1 MSESAEK
8 KNISKLDFNIND
20 AISSLEKIDKKLET
34 IAKSSE
40 AYAKKIGDNLGNAI
54 NSGNLINTTEVK
66 QSLDKVNS
74 LSKNKADQLAVQL
87 QKIEAKKQAQ
97 MTVQAQK
104 GEQDR
109 QTAAYK
115 SALKQEEYNE
125 KVLSSTK
132 TLYDKISEYAKTYII
147 YQGFNQLRQGIT
159 ETIDEMVDLEYQMVQ
174 IDRVLNDSSLNIDIY
189 RDKLIQ
195 LAYDYGNSFENVA
208 DITLRLAQAGYDAQE
223 SLALSEKTLLALNTA
238 ELDAT
243 QATEDMVAVMAQ
255 WGLMTGTANEQA
267 ETYGNIIDKINKVAD
282 NFPTTSEDILE
293 ALKKTSSAF
302 NLAGASIDETIASIV
317 AAETA
322 SQRGGKAIG
331 TALSNIIQQLKADNK
346 LDLAEEL
353 GLDFFTDAS
362 KTEFRPIMEIFAEM
376 SEMMQNLKDQGK
388 ESSVE
393 MQNLLEMFTVF
404 RRNIGSSLLGEM
416 AGEDSTY
423 AQVLETSLNSVGYSL
438 QENSKHMETAK
449 AAQAQFNAELLKLK
463 TQIWEG
469 GLEDVFRDLLSLGTD
484 LVGGISK
491 IIDKFGLL
499 PTVIGTATMAYTSLN
514 KSVQGF
520 TYNAETNSIQL
531 NGFFKA
537 IADGTKDIRN
547 INKATVTF
555 MNTES
560 TFGEKLKNTSIGFT
574 QNVKAMG
581 KYATSLALST
591 AKTIALQVATV
602 ALNAALSMGIS
613 FAITAIVTAINDWIN
628 AEEKIIEKN
637 NELIETSR
645 ENAKTI
651 DEEITSIQE
660 LRKEYEELAKKDNR
674 TAEENQKIYEI
685 QEKLN
690 QILKETGT
698 QVDLITTSINDQGQA
713 VQVVNEK
720 YDEQLAKI
728 KAIEYEKKRQAAEEL
743 REAAEAAVANQRGI
757 EVGAFFDPW
766 GTVSDQLR
774 ASGADF
780 SVGGSYRTD
789 VAKAKGY
796 GADNEM
802 LSLGLSDFDELDFE
816 KQINYL
822 TDWYYALQKAEA
834 EGKNVGDALK
844 WVEENLEIVSNQQKE
859 AQKAVEEYEDALS
872 ELYAMLGFADTLS
885 SSLQA
890 IADSYDIEGPKKLIE
905 DIQNINTEFS
915 NGKIGIEE
923 YFDKIQEKIGEIN
936 LDAEGEELEAYQAIF
951 AETTKSLA
959 EGLESLIS
967 GLESGTINFAD
978 YSKGVKEAADNMLA
992 LRIEQNNLELEDG
1005 VWKDAAGNVDEYAN
1019 SLQDAIDGL
1028 SGMGDLLTTIG
1039 DNYDYI
1045 AEHANEA
1052 GEAMFQ
1058 QTEVGS
1064 QAYANLANSVA
1075 ASLNKMKTD
1084 NANAYQAIVDE
1095 VFAAMGTTANEVAN
1109 ADAYITE
1116 ALNGNAQALNA
1127 ALNASA
1133 AQVAVSTNKVTTSMG
1148 KVLGEL
1154 GKAISGF
1161 TYTITAT
1168 PFINGTMGIKK
1179 DENGVPIGINLP
1191 SFGFDIAGTGGDS
1204 VKNLGAALETF
1215 GADLTEYGSNKFTY
1229 TQLKSKQKPYTST
1242 DRGSGGSG
1250 STGSKSKGGSGG
1262 GSSSSTT
1269 KDTSAEDA
1277 EKARQKAY
1285 DESVE
1290 AFEDSIDERERL
1302 EQRWVDKQKELGQLS
1317 NEDYLYITQQRIERY
1332 KKYLQEIEN
1341 ATWLSEEDKLRLKQK
1356 YTEKIE
1362 DLEVDYLG
1370 YLEKQLED
1378 EIKAIE
1384 DANEEK
1390 IRLIEEEADAK
1401 IAALKKVEDERD
1413 RERETEDYQKERQSI
1428 LDEIAYWEQR
1438 TGREAQENLARAKK
1452 DLEELDAEWE
1462 DTQEDWKTEDQI
1474 KQIEAERD
1482 AQIAAIKEAEKQEIE
1497 SLKAV
1502 YDAKVKMYVETG
1514 DLIYE
1519 ETVIQS
1525 ESLYNAYKTNFIDP
1539 VSKELDNLN
1548 KKITANI
1555 NSAGTNSTSNE
1566 SAKEQKYETYT
1577 IQKGDTLSKIA
1588 KKNGTTVEKILAAN
1602 PYIKDKNK
1610 IYAGKTLQI
1619 PKFHEGGIVGG
1630 TQEAFALLKPHE
1642 VILKTEWAASLN
1654 RMMKYFDGVTTGKT
1668 NAFSN
1673 NPVIEVKGN
1682 LIQIDADIKSKSDVD
1697 YLERRIEKMLK
1708 SKFNIKK

>member
-1 MSESAEK
+1 MAENAEK
-8 KNISKLDFNIND
+8 KNIAKLDFNVKD
-20 AISSLEKIDKKLET
+20 AINSLEKIDQKLET

-40 AYAKKIGDNLGNAI
+40 AYAKKIGDNLGKAV
-54 NSGNLINTTEVK
+54 NSGNLVNTTSVGK
-66 QSLDKVNS
+66 DLDKVTN
-74 LSKNKADQLAVQL
+74 LSKNKADQLSVQL

-97 MTVQAQK
+97 MTLQAQK

-115 SALKQEEYNE
+115 SALKQEENNQR
-125 KVLSSTK
+125 VLDSTK

-147 YQGFNQLRQGIT
+147 YQGFNELRQGVK
-159 ETIDEMVDLEYQMVQ
+159 ETIDEMVEMEYQMVQ

-195 LAYDYGNSFENVA
+195 MAYDYANSFENVA
-208 DITLRLAQAGYDAQE
+208 DITLRLAQAGYDAEE
-223 SLALSEKTLLALNTA
+223 SLALTEKTLLALNTA

-243 QATEDMVAVMAQ
+243 QATDDMVAVMAQ
-255 WGLMTGTANEQA
+255 WGLMTGTASEQA

-282 NFPTTSEDILE
+282 NFPTTSADILD

-302 NLAGASIDETIASIV
+302 NIAGASIDETIATIV
-317 AAETA
+317 AAEKA
-322 SQRGGKAIG
+322 SQRGGKTIG
-331 TALSNIIQQLKADNK
+331 TALSNIVQQLKAENK

-353 GLDFFTDAS
+353 GLDFFTDAK

-376 SEMMQNLKDQGK
+376 SERMEKLKNEGK
-388 ESSVE
+388 ESSTE
-393 MQNLLEMFTVF
+393 MQGLLEMFTVF
-404 RRNIGSSLLGEM
+404 RRNIGASLLGEM

-438 QENSKHMETAK
+438 QENSKHLATAK

-469 GLEDVFRDLLSLGTD
+469 GLEEVFRDLLNAGTD
-484 LVGGISK
+484 LVNGISK
-491 IIDKFGLL
+491 IIDKFGLM
-499 PTVIGTATMAYTSLN
+499 PTVVGTATMAYTSLN

-531 NGFFKA
+531 NGFFKKVTE
-537 IADGTKDIRN
+537 GTKDIRS
-547 INKATVTF
+547 INKAAVTF

-560 TFGEKLKNTSIGFT
+560 ALGERVKNTTMGFT

-628 AEEKIIEKN
+628 AEDRIIEKN

-645 ENAKTI
+645 ENAQNL
-651 DEEITSIQE
+651 EGEIESIQE

-685 QEKLN
+685 QEKINEL
-690 QILKETGT
+690 LKETGT
-698 QVDLITTSINDQGQA
+698 QVDLINTSVNDQGEA
-713 VQVVNEK
+713 VQVVNDR

-743 REAAEAAVANQRGI
+743 RSAAEAAIANQRGI
-757 EVGAFFDPW
+757 EVGKFFDPW
-766 GTVSDQLR
+766 GNIHGQLQ
-774 ASGADF
+774 AAGVDF
-780 SVGGSYRTD
+780 SVGGQYRTD

-796 GADNEM
+796 GADNE
-802 LSLGLSDFDELDFE
+802 LLNLNLSDFDELDFE

-822 TDWYYALQKAEA
+822 TDWYYALEKAKSQ
-834 EGKNVGDALK
+834 GKDVGDALK
-844 WVEENLEIVSNQQKE
+844 WVGENLEIVEKQQKE
-859 AQKAVEEYEDALS
+859 AQKAVNEYNDALS

-890 IADSYDIEGPKKLIE
+890 IADTYDIEGPKKLIE
-905 DIQNINTEFS
+905 EIQTINTEFS
-915 NGKIGIEE
+915 NGTINIEE
-923 YFDKIQEKIGEIN
+923 YFNKIEEKIGQIN
-936 LDAEGEELEAYQAIF
+936 LQAEGEELEAYQAIF

-959 EGLESLIS
+959 EGLEGLIS
-967 GLESGTINFAD
+967 GLESGSINFAD
-978 YSKGVKEAADNMLA
+978 YSQGVKEAADNMLA
-992 LRIEQNNLELEDG
+992 LRIEQNNLEFKDG
-1005 VWKDAAGNVDEYAN
+1005 VWQDAKGNVDEYAN
-1019 SLQDAIDGL
+1019 SLQNAIGEL
-1028 SGMGDLLTTIG
+1028 EGMGDLLTVIG

-1052 GEAMFQ
+1052 GQAIFEQ
-1058 QTEVGS
+1058 SEVGT
-1064 QAYANLANSVA
+1064 QAYTNLANSVA

-1084 NANAYQAIVDE
+1084 NAAAYQAITDDI
-1095 VFAAMGTTANEVAN
+1095 FAAMGTSANEVAN

-1133 AQVAVSTNKVTTSMG
+1133 AQVATSTNKVTTSMG
-1148 KVLGEL
+1148 KVLAEL

-1161 TYTITAT
+1161 TYTITAQ
-1168 PFINGTMGIKK
+1168 PYINGDFGLKK
-1179 DENGVPIGINLP
+1179 DENGVITGIKLP
-1191 SFGFDIAGTGGDS
+1191 SFGFDVTGTGGDS

-1215 GADLTEYGSNKFTY
+1215 GADLTEYGSNQFTY
-1229 TQLKSKQKPYTST
+1229 TQLKSKQKPYTPTNKNAGGSSS
-1242 DRGSGGSG
+1242 SGGSG
-1250 STGSKSKGGSGG
+1250 SKKSSG
-1262 GSSSSTT
+1262 GSSSSQR
-1269 KDTSAEDA
+1269 DTSAEDA
-1277 EKARQKAY
+1277 EKAREKAY
-1285 DESVE
+1285 KESLD
-1290 AFEDSIDERERL
+1290 AFEDSIDEREKL
-1302 EQRWVDKQKELGQLS
+1302 EERWVKRQEQLGQLS
-1317 NEDYLYITQQRIERY
+1317 NEDYLYIIQQRIERY
-1332 KKYLQEIEN
+1332 KKYLKEVEN
-1341 ATWLSEEDKLRLKQK
+1341 ATWLSEEDKLRLMTE
-1356 YTEKIE
+1356 YSEKIQ

-1370 YLEKQLED
+1370 YLEDQLND
-1378 EIKAIE
+1378 EIEAIE
-1384 DANEEK
+1384 EANKEK
-1390 IRLIEEEADAK
+1390 IKLIEEEADAK

-1428 LDEIAYWEQR
+1428 LDEISYWEQR
-1438 TGREAQENLARAKK
+1438 TGREAQENLARARK

-1462 DTQEDWKTEDQI
+1462 DTQEDWATEDQI
-1474 KQIEAERD
+1474 AEIEARRD
-1482 AQIAAIKEAEKQEIE
+1482 AEIAAIEEAEKKEIE
-1497 SLKAV
+1497 ALKAI

-1519 ETVIQS
+1519 ESVIQS
-1525 ESLYNAYKTNFIDP
+1525 ESLYNAYKKNFIDP
-1539 VSKELDNLN
+1539 VSQELENLS
-1548 KKITANI
+1548 KKAASNIT
-1555 NSAGTNSTSNE
+1555 SAGTTTATS
-1566 SAKEQKYETYT
+1566 SPTTEQQFETYT
-1577 IQKGDTLSKIA
+1577 IKAGDTLSKIA
-1588 KKNGTTVEKILAAN
+1588 KKYGTTVEKLMAAN
-1602 PYIKDKNK
+1602 PYITNKNK

-1642 VILKTEWAASLN
+1642 VILKPEWADGINRLAKMAKAGDVSLGGN
-1654 RMMKYFDGVTTGKT
+1654 STV
-1668 NAFSN
+1668 
-1673 NPVIEVKGN
+1673 VEVKGD
-1682 LIQIDADIKSKSDVD
+1682 LVRIDAKINDKTDAE
-1697 YLERRIEKMLK
+1697 YLTRRIEKMLK
-1708 SKFNIKK
+1708 DKFNIKK

>member
-1 MSESAEK
+1 MAENAEK

-20 AISSLEKIDKKLET
+20 AINSLEKIDKKLEN
-34 IAKSSE
+34 IAKTSE
-40 AYAKKIGDNLGNAI
+40 AYAKKIGDNMGKAL
-54 NSGNLINTTEVK
+54 NSGSVINATAVTK
-66 QSLDKVNS
+66 DLDKVNT
-74 LSKNKADQLAVQL
+74 LSKTKADQLSVQL

-97 MTVQAQK
+97 MTIQAHK
-104 GEQDR
+104 GEQER

-115 SALKQEEYNE
+115 SALKQEENNQR
-125 KVLSSTK
+125 VVDSTK
-132 TLYDKISEYAKTYII
+132 TMYDKISEYAKTYII
-147 YQGFNQLRQGIT
+147 YQGFNELRQGVKQ
-159 ETIDEMVDLEYQMVQ
+159 TIDEMVEMEYQMVQ

-195 LAYDYGNSFENVA
+195 MAHDYGNSFENVA

-223 SLALSEKTLLALNTA
+223 SLALTEKTLLALNTA

-243 QATEDMVAVMAQ
+243 QATDDMVAVMAQ
-255 WGLMTGTANEQA
+255 WGLMTGTASQQA

-282 NFPTTSEDILE
+282 NFPTTSADILD

-302 NLAGASIDETIASIV
+302 NLAGASIDETIATIV
-317 AAETA
+317 AAEKA
-322 SQRGGKAIG
+322 SQRGGKTIG

-353 GLDFFTDAS
+353 GLNFFTDAK

-376 SEMMQNLKDQGK
+376 SERMEKLKNEGK

-393 MQNLLEMFTVF
+393 MQGLLEMFTVF
-404 RRNIGSSLLGEM
+404 RRNIGASLLSEM

-423 AQVLETSLNSVGYSL
+423 AEVLKTSLDSVGYSL
-438 QENSKHMETAK
+438 QENSKHMQTAK

-469 GLEDVFRDLLSLGTD
+469 GLEDVFRELLSLGTD

-491 IIDKFGLL
+491 IIDKFGLM
-499 PTVIGTATMAYTSLN
+499 PTVLGTATMAYTALN

-520 TYNAETNSIQL
+520 TYNSETNSIQL
-531 NGFFKA
+531 SGFFKRV
-537 IADGTKDIRN
+537 ADGTKDIRN
-547 INKATVTF
+547 INKATISF
-555 MNTES
+555 MNTEA
-560 TFGEKLKNTSIGFT
+560 TLGERVKNTAVGFN

-613 FAITAIVTAINDWIN
+613 FAITAIVTAINDWIH
-628 AEEKIIEKN
+628 AEDRIIEKN

-645 ENAKTI
+645 QNAETL
-651 DEEITSIQE
+651 EGEITSIQE
-660 LRKEYEELAKKDNR
+660 LRKEYEELARKDNR
-674 TAEENQKIYEI
+674 TAEENQRIYEI
-685 QEKLN
+685 QEKINVL
-690 QILKETGT
+690 LKETGT
-698 QVDLITTSINDQGQA
+698 QVELINTSINDQGEA
-713 VQVVNEK
+713 VQVINDK
-720 YDEQLAKI
+720 YDEQLSKL
-728 KAIEYEKKRQAAEEL
+728 KSIEYEKKRQAAEEMK
-743 REAAEAAVANQRGI
+743 AAADAAIANQRGI
-757 EVGAFFDPW
+757 QVGAFFDPW
-766 GTVSDQLR
+766 GTVSDQLKV
-774 ASGADF
+774 SGADF
-780 SVGGSYRTD
+780 SVGGGYRTD

-802 LSLGLSDFDELDFE
+802 LSLGLSDFDELDFQ
-816 KQINYL
+816 KQIDYL
-822 TDWYYALQKAEA
+822 TDWYYALQKAQS
-834 EGKNVGDALK
+834 EGKNVAEALK
-844 WVEENLEIVSNQQKE
+844 WVEENLGTLEAQQRE
-859 AQKAVEEYEDALS
+859 AQKAISEYNDALS
-872 ELYAMLGFADTLS
+872 ELYDMLGFADTLS

-915 NGKIGIEE
+915 NGTINIEE
-923 YFDKIQEKIGEIN
+923 YFNKIQEKIGEIN

-959 EGLESLIS
+959 EGIEGLIS
-967 GLESGTINFAD
+967 GLESGSINFAD
-978 YSKGVKEAADNMLA
+978 YSQGVKEAADNMLA
-992 LRIEQNNLELEDG
+992 LRIEQNNLEFKDG
-1005 VWKDAAGNVDEYAN
+1005 VWQDAKGNVDEYAN
-1019 SLQDAIDGL
+1019 SLQNAITEL
-1028 SGMGDLLTTIG
+1028 EGMGDLLTTIG

-1052 GEAMFQ
+1052 GQAIFDQSQVGTEAY
-1058 QTEVGS
+1058 T
-1064 QAYANLANSVA
+1064 NLANGVA

-1084 NANAYQAIVDE
+1084 NAVAYEAITNDI
-1095 VFAAMGTTANEVAN
+1095 FAAMGASANEVAN

-1133 AQVAVSTNKVTTSMG
+1133 AQVATSTNKVTTSMG
-1148 KVLGEL
+1148 KVLSEL
-1154 GKAISGF
+1154 GNAISNF
-1161 TYTITAT
+1161 SYTITAT
-1168 PFINGTMGIKK
+1168 PFINGKMGLRK
-1179 DENGVPIGINLP
+1179 DENGVPTGIDLP
-1191 SFGFDIAGTGGDS
+1191 SFGFDVTGNGGDS
-1204 VKNLGAALETF
+1204 IKNLGSALGTF
-1215 GADLTEYGSNKFTY
+1215 GADLTEYGSSQFTY
-1229 TQLKSKQKPYTST
+1229 TQLKSKQKPYKST
-1242 DRGSGGSG
+1242 GGNTGGSGGSG
-1250 STGSKSKGGSGG
+1250 SSGGKKKSGG
-1262 GSSSSTT
+1262 GSSSSTK

-1285 DESVE
+1285 DESVD
-1290 AFEDSIDERERL
+1290 AFEDSIEERERL
-1302 EQRWVDKQKELGQLS
+1302 EERWVDRQAELGQLS

-1642 VILKTEWAASLN
+1642 VILKPEWAAGINKLAK
-1654 RMMKYFDGVTTGKT
+1654 MAKTGDVSIGGRST
-1668 NAFSN
+1668 
-1673 NPVIEVKGN
+1673 VVEVKGD
-1682 LIQIDADIKSKSDVD
+1682 LVRIDAKINDKTDAE
-1697 YLERRIEKMLK
+1697 YLTRRIEKMLK
-1708 SKFNIKK
+1708 DKFNIKK